1 MEKFIDKLVRDFD
14 ESVINEESREE
25 LTNEYRKNLEKIE
38 KNLRNINYED
48 EKIENIM
55 MGISKEWINLPVEE
69 KKSRLLHDES
79 FYKIIL
85 ISNEAF
91 NKAKSILLSSAIEK
105 DFDSSKKIHEL
116 EEALKNVKSYNKQK
130 AIKLVSEGELD
141 LRFIENP
148 KTEIVS
154 LRLGYIKNA
163 RRERE
168 EL

>member
-1 MEKFIDKLVRDFD
+1 MQVK
-14 ESVINEESREE
+14 
-25 LTNEYRKNLEKIE
+25 
-38 KNLRNINYED
+38 
-48 EKIENIM
+48 
-55 MGISKEWINLPVEE
+55 E